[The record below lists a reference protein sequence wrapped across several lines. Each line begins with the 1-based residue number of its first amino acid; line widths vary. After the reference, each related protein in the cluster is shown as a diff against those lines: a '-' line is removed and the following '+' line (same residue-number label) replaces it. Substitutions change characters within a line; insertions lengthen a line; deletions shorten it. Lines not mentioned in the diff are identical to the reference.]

1 MSALYLLII
10 ASILVAG
17 CFLIAFIWSVRNNQ
31 YEDQK
36 GAALRILFDNEKI
49 LTFNSNSKKKDS

>member
-10 ASILVAG
+10 ASIVVAG
-17 CFLIAFIWSVRNNQ
+17 CFLGAFIWSVRSNQ

-36 GAALRILFDNEKI
+36 GSALRILFDSNEEY
-49 LTFNSNSKKKDS
+49 LNLNSKSKK

>member
-36 GAALRILFDNEKI
+36 GAALRILFDNDKI